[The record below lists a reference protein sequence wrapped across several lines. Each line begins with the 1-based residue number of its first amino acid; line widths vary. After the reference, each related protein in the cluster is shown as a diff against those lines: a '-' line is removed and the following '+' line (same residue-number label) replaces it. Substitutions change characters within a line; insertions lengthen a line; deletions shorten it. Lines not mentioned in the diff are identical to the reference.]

1 MATMVLFHICPNEH
15 VVNVR
20 NWKMMMMMMMLKRA
34 DVVVHALMVEQF
46 VEVEDILVI
55 RGQEDPMTRKMSMI
69 DHEIV

>member
-20 NWKMMMMMMMLKRA
+20 NWKMMLMLKRA

-55 RGQEDPMTRKMSMI
+55 LDWEDPMTRKMSMI